1 MFHKF
6 VQSRHTKRVQAFVT
20 GEAPLLAAM
29 ALVTGLLLAF
39 LQIADEMGEGG
50 LAEFDN
56 AILFAFRDPGNAD
69 NVIGPAWV
77 HEMVRDITAL
87 GSFAVLGVIVVSVC
101 GYLLMAGK
109 RSSAVLILVSVLG
122 GTILS
127 TVLKMGYDRPR
138 PDLAVMSHQFTA
150 SFPSGHAMLS
160 AVTFLTLGAILA
172 GIAPN
177 RRLQI
182 FAVSAAILL
191 TLLVG
196 MSRVFMGV
204 HYPSD
209 VLAGWS
215 IGAAWALFCSAV
227 AMILR
232 RMGKVDAPAPHDSG
246 TVATGDSAKG
256 FTTPDAGR
264 PSCQAVQS
272 AAARQRSAR
281 SAWESCSLWGADR
294 RPARGQYRL
303 RAAPLPR
310 GQVPAGRAE
319 TPPPRHRR

>member
-1 MFHKF
+1 MFHKI
-6 VQSRHTKRVQAFVT
+6 VESHHARRVRAFIT

-29 ALVTGLLLAF
+29 AIVTGLLLAF

-50 LAEFDN
+50 LEAFDT
-56 AILFAFRDPGNAD
+56 AILMAFRDPGNVD

-87 GSFAVLGVIVVSVC
+87 GSFAVLGIVVVAAC

-122 GTILS
+122 GTLLS

-182 FAVSAAILL
+182 FAVTAAILL

-196 MSRVFMGV
+196 TSRVFMGV

-227 AMILR
+227 AIVLR
-232 RMGKVDAPAPHDSG
+232 RMGKVDAPSHHDNG
-246 TVATGDSAKG
+246 AGAAGDSARG
-256 FTTPDAGR
+256 VTVPDAGR
-264 PSCQAVQS
+264 PS
-272 AAARQRSAR
+272 
-281 SAWESCSLWGADR
+281 
-294 RPARGQYRL
+294 
-303 RAAPLPR
+303 
-310 GQVPAGRAE
+310 
-319 TPPPRHRR
+319 